1 MTQGANGGITGGLDE
16 RELVARLPFL
26 EGASTAVRREI
37 AAAGSVVQIPREG
50 YFLREG
56 ESCAQFAIV
65 LSGRLRVFKLGE
77 GGQEI
82 TLYHVRAGEACPLNV
97 SCILSD
103 RPVPAMARAEEDVEA
118 LVIPAK
124 TFRRWMSE
132 FEALRTFIFHMF
144 AERLTEVMSLVEEVA
159 FRKMD
164 QRLAGYLDDLF
175 EREGTGGS
183 VDVTHARIASDLGT
197 AREVVSRLLKEF
209 ERMGAIELSRGHIVL
224 RRRGIL
230 HAWIGREPSP

>member
-1 MTQGANGGITGGLDE
+1 MQHGNDHGNVAAIDK
-16 RELVARLPFL
+16 RDIIARLPFL
-26 EGASTAVRREI
+26 ESAPPSVVKEFV
-37 AAAGSVVQIPREG
+37 AAGTIVRLARDD

-56 ESCAQFAIV
+56 DTCSDFAIV

-103 RPVPAMARAEEDVEA
+103 LPVPAMAKAEDDVEA
-118 LVIPAK
+118 LVFPAG
-124 TFRRWMSE
+124 TFRKWMAESDP
-132 FEALRTFIFHMF
+132 LRSFIFQMF

-175 EREGTGGS
+175 RTEAKDES
-183 VDVTHARIASDLGT
+183 VEITHARIASELGT

-209 ERMGAIELSRGHIVL
+209 ERLGAIELSRGRIDL
-224 RRRGIL
+224 RRPALLRS
-230 HAWIGREPSP
+230 WSGRDAA